1 MRATQHTG
9 QARISYTRAH
19 LPSRFTAWFAV
30 WVCAV
35 IALGVYVHWP
45 SVSSGFRSDDF
56 PQRAM
61 LTGEFPSP
69 RSALDLF
76 NFASGAADDIERLS
90 DFGYLPWWTAPNL
103 RLRMWRPLASALAA
117 GDHALFGDDARM
129 HHVHSLA
136 WYALLCAI
144 AARAYRRWLTWPAAL
159 VATLAFALEEG
170 HTVPIGWLANR
181 STLIATALGLLA
193 LELHVR
199 FREGRA
205 GQALSASGERDVRP
219 AQGADSRSAA
229 RVLAATGTALCTGL
243 ALLAGEYAFTA
254 LAYVLAYELL
264 RREPVRARLRGALP
278 VAIPTACY
286 LIAHTLVGS
295 DVVGSGYYISPLR
308 DPLAYAEAAL
318 LRIPALF
325 ADLTLGL
332 PADWFN
338 GVGPLRNEILGLEW
352 FSPEVW
358 LRLPSW
364 PFWNALIGC
373 AALAL
378 AALIW
383 RRGLPRIPPERRRGL
398 SVLALGA
405 LLSLLPA
412 AGSLPGDRLIV
423 AAAFGVSGLLA
434 TLLVEAFP
442 RPAVRVREGAA
453 WVWRRRPVSPWAAL
467 AFAAALIVVGPLGVP
482 RVWNQATDYAFGAEG
497 LRMWSAE
504 AELPERDAADSRV
517 YVLTTADF
525 TTAANLP
532 FVRLAFGRPLPRSYR
547 RLCPAMAPID
557 VRRTGERSLEIL
569 VLASDIQGSAQPSLY
584 RSASAPIETGH
595 RARLPG
601 LDVTVLQARAGNP
614 ALMRFDFDL
623 PLEDPRLWFL
633 ESSLNGLRRIDPP
646 AIGATLRLPRPHY
659 RDPRFAEPH

>member
-1 MRATQHTG
+1 MISPSPAAR
-9 QARISYTRAH
+9 ARISYTRAR
-19 LPSRFTAWFAV
+19 LPSRSTTWFAV

-35 IALGVYVHWP
+35 IGLGLYVHWP

-69 RSALDLF
+69 RSTLDLF
-76 NFASGAADDIERLS
+76 NFSSGAPDDIQRLS
-90 DFGYLPWWTAPNL
+90 DFGYLPWWTAPDL
-103 RLRMWRPLASALAA
+103 RLRMWRPLASALTA

-144 AARAYRRWLTWPAAL
+144 AALAYRRWLTWPATL

-181 STLIATALGLLA
+181 STLVATALGLLA

-199 FREGRA
+199 FREGPAA
-205 GQALSASGERDVRP
+205 GPLSASGQRDVLP
-219 AQGADSRSAA
+219 ARTSKPRSAT
-229 RVLAATGTALCTGL
+229 RVLAALGTALCTGL
-243 ALLAGEYAFTA
+243 ALLAGEYALTA
-254 LAYVLAYELL
+254 LAYVFAYELL
-264 RREPVRARLRGALP
+264 RREPVVARLRGALP
-278 VAIPTACY
+278 VAIPTAAY
-286 LIAHTLVGS
+286 LIAHTLIGS
-295 DVVGSGYYISPLR
+295 DIVGSGYYLSPIR

-338 GVGPLRNEILGLEW
+338 GVGPLRNEILDLGW

-358 LRLPSW
+358 VRLPGWSV
-364 PFWNALIGC
+364 WNALIGC
-373 AALAL
+373 AAFAL

-383 RRGLPRIPPERRRGL
+383 RRGLPLVPPERRRGL

-405 LLSLLPA
+405 LLSLLPS
-412 AGSLPGDRLIV
+412 AGSLPGDRLIL
-423 AAAFGVSGLLA
+423 AAAFGISGLLA
-434 TLLVEAFP
+434 TLLVEAVP
-442 RPAVRVREGAA
+442 LPAVRVRHGASR
-453 WVWRRRPVSPWAAL
+453 VWRRRRVSPWAAL
-467 AFAAALIVVGPLGVP
+467 AFAGALIVVGPLGIS
-482 RVWNQATDYAFGAEG
+482 RVWSQATDYAFGAEG

-504 AELPERDAADSRV
+504 AELPERDAAVSRV
-517 YVLTTADF
+517 YLLATADF

-532 FVRLAFGRPLPRSYR
+532 FVRLTLGLPLPRSYR

-569 VLASDIQGSAQPSLY
+569 VLASDLGGSAQPSLY
-584 RSASAPIETGH
+584 RSAAAPILTGH
-595 RARLPG
+595 RAHLPG
-601 LDVTVLQARAGNP
+601 LDVTVLQARDGNP

-633 ESSLNGLRRIDPP
+633 ESTLDGLRRIDPP
-646 AIGATLRLPRPHY
+646 AMGTTLRLPRPHF
-659 RDPRFAEPH
+659 RDPRFAKPH